1 MEKQTK
7 NIVHH
12 WKLLYFNLSLQEF
25 INGKNQ
31 TFLMLFLYKLYCKVI
46 KQLMREKL
54 LLQDNFS

>member
-1 MEKQTK
+1 MEKQTE

-31 TFLMLFLYKLYCKVI
+31 TFLLLFLYKLYCKVI
-46 KQLMREKL
+46 KQLMTEKL
-54 LLQDNFS
+54 LLQDNFR